1 MNPSRLYDAYVAERF
16 DEDPFDLYRECRE
29 MAVGQIRRNLGQG
42 PVRVA
47 DLGCGT
53 GELLMALASIY
64 PQASLCGIDGSE
76 KMLRIA
82 RAKLVSVPASRIRF
96 CHDDLLHLERHVEPS
111 GLDLATLHFVLARLD
126 NRKLLSLVHR
136 ALRPGGWCS
145 LATATHGTFPT
156 LRSLG
161 SAFLSEEFI
170 RSSSNVP
177 QNRDDLREL
186 LRESGL
192 EVVEESVHRKSIR
205 LTDFDELRDFI
216 LHSGWFPHPI
226 IEDLPDQEINRY
238 RELCQPF
245 LPIEDTAEK
254 FVFLARKV

>member
-1 MNPSRLYDAYVAERF
+1 MNPSRLYDTYVAERF
-16 DEDPFDLYRECRE
+16 DEDPFHLYRECRE
-29 MAVGQIRRNLGQG
+29 LALGQILRNVGQG
-42 PVRVA
+42 PIRIA

-53 GELLMALASIY
+53 GELLLALGLIFPEASFW
-64 PQASLCGIDGSE
+64 GIDGSE

-82 RAKLVSVPASRIRF
+82 RAKLEGFPASRVRF
-96 CHDDLLHLERHVEPS
+96 CHDDLLHLDRHIEPVC
-111 GLDLATLHFVLARLD
+111 LDLANLHFVLARLD

-145 LATATHGTFPT
+145 LATATHETFPT
-156 LRSLG
+156 LRGLG

-177 QNRDDLREL
+177 QNNGELREM
-186 LRESGL
+186 LRASGF
-192 EVVEESVHRKSIR
+192 ETVEEAVHRKAIR
-205 LTDFDELRDFI
+205 LTDFDGLRDFI

-245 LPIEDTAEK
+245 FPIEDTAEK